1 MRRAF
6 IYVVVVLVIGLIIYA
21 FQPPKPIGAGQ
32 VAPDVQLEML
42 NGERKALSDYKGKVV
57 VLDFW
62 ATWCAPCQFTMPKLE
77 EFYQRHKK
85 NDVVV
90 IGVAVDIAD
99 PNQVRD
105 FVGSRS
111 VTYPIAMDH
120 LGEAK
125 SAYQVTSLP
134 TLLVIDRN
142 GVIAWR
148 MEGYDPQNTEKEM
161 EAVVQ
166 RALAETPSGEKS
178 R

>member
-1 MRRAF
+1 MRRA
-6 IYVVVVLVIGLIIYA
+6 IVYVAIVLVAGLIIYA
-21 FQPPKPIGAGQ
+21 FQPPKPLGAGQ
-32 VAPDVQLEML
+32 PAPEVQLELL
-42 NGERKALSDYKGKVV
+42 NGERKALSDYRGKVV

-77 EFYQRHKK
+77 EFYQRHKDK
-85 NDVVV
+85 DVEV

-105 FVGSRS
+105 FVSSRG

-120 LGEAK
+120 RSEAK

-166 RALAETPSGEKS
+166 RALAEASASASS